1 MPGLKSRPISDARA
15 ETEVPVYL
23 RCAKAGRMKDNST
36 EYPHRLNAEGSYDSI
51 CRRCFRTVARA
62 ETEAELRAYEAK
74 HICDPHM
81 MTEHAYFDRV

>member
-1 MPGLKSRPISDARA
+1 
-15 ETEVPVYL
+15 
-23 RCAKAGRMKDNST
+23 MKDNST